1 MLHLWNELGRRN
13 VVRVAAVYADAAWG
27 ILHASTITAEALD
40 IPRWTTQFLFFLL
53 FAGFPVVLGFAWI
66 YEPTPDGFRRTSE
79 VAADPSLRYF
89 ALNKPPG
96 VTTTLNDPHAR
107 QTLAAFL
114 PKGPRLFPVGRL
126 DRESEGLL
134 LLTNDGRLAH
144 RVQHPRYGI
153 EKEYL
158 AEVRGRPPR
167 SVPIRLRAGVELDD
181 GPARAVAASI
191 VASRPGRSA
200 VRVVM
205 VEGRKREV
213 RRMMEAVG
221 YPVVRLVRT
230 RIGPLRLGRL
240 GTGQVR
246 MLTAQE
252 VRALFEASAPSRRRS

>member
-1 MLHLWNELGRRN
+1 MRGRATASAPGEPERLQRALARAGFGSRRACEELIREGRVRLDG
-13 VVRVAAVYADAAWG
+13 RVAALGDRADPARSS
-27 ILHASTITAEALD
+27 IM
-40 IPRWTTQFLFFLL
+40 
-53 FAGFPVVLGFAWI
+53 V
-66 YEPTPDGFRRTSE
+66 DGLP